1 MKHVIAVA
9 TEGKTTLFKA
19 SELLE
24 FTMEPFQYA
33 RRAAQ
38 DNFDL
43 SRHSAD
49 SLRSYDSSF
58 TKMMSARLESDM
70 ALASSCEEDCFRHL
84 GKCGVF
90 SQSDSCLVKGLT
102 CDLPDSFGPF
112 RVGLG
117 FCVDI
122 NFLLRCSESALKEA
136 ESDCHMWAE
145 HLKEEE
151 QQLESLGKLDEVK
164 GEVKESIN
172 DEIYELKMIRDQCVK
187 DSRTIGEGCAPS

>member
-1 MKHVIAVA
+1 MITVA

-43 SRHSAD
+43 SRLSAD

-70 ALASSCEEDCFRHL
+70 PLASSCEEDCFRHL
-84 GKCGVF
+84 GEYLPSRFLSG
-90 SQSDSCLVKGLT
+90 KGSGSR
-102 CDLPDSFGPF
+102 DNSGHSFWVLMDF
-112 RVGLG
+112 
-117 FCVDI
+117 
-122 NFLLRCSESALKEA
+122 
-136 ESDCHMWAE
+136 
-145 HLKEEE
+145 
-151 QQLESLGKLDEVK
+151 
-164 GEVKESIN
+164 GEF
-172 DEIYELKMIRDQCVK
+172 
-187 DSRTIGEGCAPS
+187 